1 MKIKHIRTKLI
12 SFIILLIV
20 VLTTINNWYFLSSY
34 SKLLY
39 DELKKRGIE
48 IANNLAYTSREG
60 ILTGNLF
67 SELTPLV
74 ESVKIEPDVA
84 FVTIVNKT
92 GLVLAH
98 SNPKEIGKVY
108 EDELTKKALLFKNL
122 IEIQKNKQIIIFGSK
137 VRVIGEGIL
146 EKTQELEGK
155 KPETIGAVI
164 IGVSL
169 KNLHLK
175 MNHIFTIN
183 LIITVGMAILGV
195 IFTFLFSTSITKPIR
210 SLTEVA
216 HAISQGEIW
225 RRANVKTADEVGELA
240 NSFNQMTTDLINSRE
255 EVQKAKEHLE
265 ERVEEATK
273 EIKKTNL
280 DLTTRSKEL
289 EKVNLELDRFTYTVS
304 HDLKEPLR
312 SIETFT
318 NFLLEDYSDKLDDEA
333 KDFLKR
339 ISASANRMKNMI
351 GDLLTLSRFSKMES
365 SFESIVPET
374 IIKSALKR
382 IEPIISEKNVQI
394 KIADD
399 LPIIYG
405 DKVKLVEVF
414 YNLISNAIK
423 YNNREKPII
432 EIDQP
437 MPQPAKD
444 EVVIY
449 VKDNGIGIEEQYY
462 EEIFKIFKR
471 LHTREEYG
479 GGTGV
484 GLPIVRKIMD
494 DHNGRVWLE
503 SKVEQGT
510 TFYLAFPKKVIGNL

>member
-1 MKIKHIRTKLI
+1 
-12 SFIILLIV
+12 
-20 VLTTINNWYFLSSY
+20 
-34 SKLLY
+34 
-39 DELKKRGIE
+39 
-48 IANNLAYTSREG
+48 
-60 ILTGNLF
+60 
-67 SELTPLV
+67 
-74 ESVKIEPDVA
+74 
-84 FVTIVNKT
+84 
-92 GLVLAH
+92 
-98 SNPKEIGKVY
+98 
-108 EDELTKKALLFKNL
+108 
-122 IEIQKNKQIIIFGSK
+122 
-137 VRVIGEGIL
+137 
-146 EKTQELEGK
+146 
-155 KPETIGAVI
+155 
-164 IGVSL
+164 
-169 KNLHLK
+169 
-175 MNHIFTIN
+175 
-183 LIITVGMAILGV
+183 
-195 IFTFLFSTSITKPIR
+195 
-210 SLTEVA
+210 
-216 HAISQGEIW
+216 
-225 RRANVKTADEVGELA
+225 
-240 NSFNQMTTDLINSRE
+240 
-255 EVQKAKEHLE
+255 
-265 ERVEEATK
+265 
-273 EIKKTNL
+273 
-280 DLTTRSKEL
+280 
-289 EKVNLELDRFTYTVS
+289 
-304 HDLKEPLR
+304 
-312 SIETFT
+312 
-318 NFLLEDYSDKLDDEA
+318 LEDYSDKLDDEA

>member
-318 NFLLEDYSDKLDDEA
+318 NFLL
-333 KDFLKR
+333 
-339 ISASANRMKNMI
+339 
-351 GDLLTLSRFSKMES
+351 
-365 SFESIVPET
+365 
-374 IIKSALKR
+374 
-382 IEPIISEKNVQI
+382 
-394 KIADD
+394 
-399 LPIIYG
+399 
-405 DKVKLVEVF
+405 
-414 YNLISNAIK
+414 
-423 YNNREKPII
+423 
-432 EIDQP
+432 
-437 MPQPAKD
+437 
-444 EVVIY
+444 
-449 VKDNGIGIEEQYY
+449 
-462 EEIFKIFKR
+462 
-471 LHTREEYG
+471 
-479 GGTGV
+479 
-484 GLPIVRKIMD
+484 
-494 DHNGRVWLE
+494 
-503 SKVEQGT
+503 
-510 TFYLAFPKKVIGNL
+510 